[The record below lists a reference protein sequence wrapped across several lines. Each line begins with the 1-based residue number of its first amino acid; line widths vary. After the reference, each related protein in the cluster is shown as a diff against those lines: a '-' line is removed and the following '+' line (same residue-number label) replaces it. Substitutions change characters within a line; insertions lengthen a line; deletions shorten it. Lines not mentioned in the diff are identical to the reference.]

1 MQEAVILAA
10 ITESERRQI
19 AAINASEARQHASML
34 ELKTDMSTAIK
45 AVSNPC
51 TTCTKT
57 TSLMKQT
64 EFQWWAIGGLYAAA
78 VGLVALLFETG
89 KGK

>member
-1 MQEAVILAA
+1 MNDAMLKLILDA
-10 ITESERRQI
+10 ITESEKRQSD
-19 AAINASEARQHASML
+19 AIH

-51 TTCTKT
+51 ATCTKT